1 MAIVSRR
8 PVTSSLRGQQFVKIE
23 DLSQDKK
30 KERALIKSLRKRIN
44 GRNAYGRITVRHR
57 GGGAKRLYRIID
69 FKRDIKDVS
78 AVVQRFD
85 YDPNRNL
92 SLALVLYKNGA
103 RKYIL
108 RPEGINKGDIIVA
121 GVDVEAKI
129 GNCMPL
135 HRIPVGF
142 QVHNVELEPGRGGI
156 IARSAGASVQ
166 LVSKEGGKALLKM
179 PSSELRYVNLNSWA
193 TIGVLSNAE
202 FKNATLGKAGR
213 TRHRGFR
220 PTVRGMAMNPVDH
233 PHGGGEGRSKS
244 GSHPT
249 TPWGKGCKGTRTRT
263 RKSEGIIVKRR
274 SRSKK

>member
-1 MAIVSRR
+1 MPIVSRR
-8 PVTSSLRGQQFVKIE
+8 PRNPSLRQQQFVKIE
-23 DLSQDKK
+23 GLEEGKTVRS
-30 KERALIKSLRKRIN
+30 LITSLRKRIS

-57 GGGAKRLYRIID
+57 GGGAKRLYRVVD
-69 FKRDIKDVS
+69 FKRDIKDIPG
-78 AVVQRFD
+78 VVQQFE

-92 SLALVLYKNGA
+92 SLALVVYQNGA
-103 RKYIL
+103 KRYIL
-108 RPEGINKGDIIVA
+108 RPEGVQKGDSVVA
-121 GVDVEAKI
+121 GINVEAVV

-135 HRIPVGF
+135 SKVPIGF
-142 QVHNVELEPGRGGI
+142 QVHNVELEPGRGGK
-156 IARSAGASVQ
+156 IARAAGSSVQ

-179 PSSELRYVNLNSWA
+179 PSSELRYVNMDGWA

-202 FKNATLGKAGR
+202 FKNASLGKAGR

-249 TPWGKGCKGTRTRT
+249 SPWGKNCKGART
-263 RKSEGIIVKRR
+263 RKNKSEGVIVKRR
-274 SRSKK
+274 SRGK